1 MVDVTWHMDAQEERY
16 TRELLA
22 MGRAVADIRDLV
34 RRKRSEKLSDA
45 KISYEELDALLLQF
59 VKARVRDQL

>member
-34 RRKRSEKLSDA
+34 RRKRSEKLSEA
-45 KISYEELDALLLQF
+45 KLSYEELDALLMQF